1 MSVAKRDIAPPIV
14 STGGLFL
21 RIPQRPSRRL
31 VRRECHDLSQIDVW
45 RILARTTRDSGV
57 THEPDL
63 TRETEGLRC
72 RISGLARPG
81 GSVPDSAMTPIL
93 LPPEVS
99 RPATV
104 IDRRRFLSATAAAIP
119 MALLG
124 QAAPSLSAA
133 PASGVTSETLAA
145 QLHGSLDEAQRR
157 LLCREFNDPLRQK
170 VDNNWMI
177 TGRSIKDALRP
188 DQQDLVRQIFRKLHH
203 PDHAEAMMRQ
213 MVEDSEGK
221 GFEGGTSVAL
231 FGRPGSGAF
240 ELVLT
245 GRHCTRRCDG
255 DSVAGTAFGGPIFY
269 GHQSGPNDE
278 EPADHPG
285 NVFWYQARRANELFQ
300 ALDGRQRQAALVE
313 GRSRPERATETVR
326 LSGRREGLAGLPCSE
341 LSADQKGLMRQVLR
355 DLLAPFR
362 QVDADE
368 SMRLVE
374 AQGLGNLNLAYFK
387 AHDLG
392 KDGVWDVWQ
401 IEGPHMLWYFRGDPH
416 VHCWVHLRDGKA

>member
-72 RISGLARPG
+72 RISRLARPG
-81 GSVPDSAMTPIL
+81 GSVPDSAMTPIP

-119 MALLG
+119 LALLG

-157 LLCREFNDPLRQK
+157 LLCREFDDPLRQK

-362 QVDADE
+362 PVDADE

>member
-1 MSVAKRDIAPPIV
+1 MEASAATGWQGKRGERFLEAQKKTDAVAWGEVGAPLRVQRIY
-14 STGGLFL
+14 GL
-21 RIPQRPSRRL
+21 
-31 VRRECHDLSQIDVW
+31 VW
-45 RILARTTRDSGV
+45 AEASG
-57 THEPDL
+57 
-63 TRETEGLRC
+63 
-72 RISGLARPG
+72 
-81 GSVPDSAMTPIL
+81 PDSNMTPIL
-93 LPPEVS
+93 PPHEES
-99 RPATV
+99 RPATA
-104 IDRRRFLSATAAAIP
+104 IDRRRFITATAAAIP

-124 QAAPSLSAA
+124 QAATPPSAVPVA
-133 PASGVTSETLAA
+133 GVTSETLAA
-145 QLHGSLDEAQRR
+145 QLHGSLDEAQQR
-157 LLCREFNDPLRQK
+157 LVCREFNDPLRQK

-177 TGRSIKDALRP
+177 TGRSIQEVFRP

-221 GFEGGTSVAL
+221 GFEAGTSVAL
-231 FGRPGSGAF
+231 FGRPGTGAF

-285 NVFWYQARRANELFQ
+285 NVFWYQAKRANQLFQ
-300 ALDGRQRQAALVE
+300 ALDGRQRKVALVE
-313 GRSRPERATETVR
+313 GRSRPERASETVR

-341 LSADQKGLMRQVLR
+341 LSPDQKGLMRQVLR

-362 QVDADE
+362 QVDTEE

-374 AQGLGNLNLAYFK
+374 LQGLGNLNLAYFK
-387 AHDLG
+387 GQDLG

-401 IEGPHMLWYFRGDPH
+401 IEGPNMLWYFRGDPH
-416 VHCWVHLRDGKA
+416 VHCLVHIRDGKA

>member
-1 MSVAKRDIAPPIV
+1 MAVAGVPNVMEPTA
-14 STGGLFL
+14 GLADKG
-21 RIPQRPSRRL
+21 Q
-31 VRRECHDLSQIDVW
+31 VRRDDPTE
-45 RILARTTRDSGV
+45 AR
-57 THEPDL
+57 
-63 TRETEGLRC
+63 RC

-81 GSVPDSAMTPIL
+81 GSVPDSAMTPIPIL
-93 LPPEVS
+93 PEVS
-99 RPATV
+99 RSATV
-104 IDRRRFLSATAAAIP
+104 IDRRRFLASTAAAIP
-119 MALLG
+119 LALLG

-157 LLCREFNDPLRQK
+157 LLCREFDDPLRQK

-368 SMRLVE
+368 SMRLVD